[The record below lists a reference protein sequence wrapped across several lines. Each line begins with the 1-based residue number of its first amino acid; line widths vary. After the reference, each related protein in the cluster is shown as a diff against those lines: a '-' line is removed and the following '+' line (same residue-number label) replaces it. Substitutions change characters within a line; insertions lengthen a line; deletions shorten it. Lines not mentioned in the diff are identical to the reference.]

1 MRVLRKLFLSLVYA
15 AAAGGSAAGSMGC
28 GATGAS
34 DGAAPGAGADAG
46 ASGGGQSSGSCL
58 ASNEC
63 PTGWT
68 CNDFHTCVPPSSGG
82 DAGVPVETEI
92 ELGAPTSSQ
101 RYVYVAMTAQ
111 DELARIDGETLAVSS
126 IAVGAAPKEVATI
139 PGSDGAVVLDTANG
153 TATVVRPVLTGGDGT
168 RVLATLPSLNRIDVD
183 PTGRFAVIWFDLVKA
198 LRDNTGHAGSFQ
210 DVAVIALAPGH
221 EHAVTLTVGFRPRA
235 VAFDAAGTR
244 AYVITQDGVSVID
257 LVDATEHEP
266 RIVPPIPV
274 ADPGT
279 PPDDVEV
286 QIVATGDYAAVRQ
299 ARHAGLRVVSMQAGN
314 AGQAWD
320 IPLASPP
327 TDIDLAPDGSRVYA
341 VLRDAQRLAVID
353 VPGDALDPTGVVTVD
368 LAPATVGSLV
378 VSADGK
384 RGLLFTNATLD
395 PHLTRVALDQP
406 GFPHVTWPLEKA
418 VRTVGIAPDGTT
430 AIVLAAKAPGDPAT
444 ATSID
449 DYIARSYGYALVDLA
464 TGFAKLQLTPV
475 DPGPF
480 AYAPDGSHAYV
491 ALDGGDAV
499 AATRALQVVTT
510 RTGVVETLPLGSPP
524 SAVGILPGAHQAF
537 IAQRHPLGRMSF
549 IALVTGAVRTVTGF
563 DLNSQIVDH

>member
-1 MRVLRKLFLSLVYA
+1 MAPDMRVIRLVILSLLG
-15 AAAGGSAAGSMGC
+15 AAGTAC
-28 GATGAS
+28 GASKALDSAG
-34 DGAAPGAGADAG
+34 APGDAG
-46 ASGGGQSSGSCL
+46 FGGQGSGVGSCL

-68 CNDFHTCVPPSSGG
+68 CNDFHTCMPPSPGS

-92 ELGAPTSSQ
+92 TLGAPISSQ

-111 DELARIDGETLAVSS
+111 NRLARIDGATLAVSS

-139 PGSDGAVVLDTANG
+139 PGSDGAVVLDQVNG

-183 PTGRFAVIWFDLVKA
+183 PTGQFAVIWFDLVKA
-198 LRDNTGHAGSFQ
+198 LADHTGNAGSFQ
-210 DVAVIALAPGH
+210 DVAVVALAPGN
-221 EHAVTLTVGFRPRA
+221 EKSVALTVGFRPRA
-235 VAFDAAGTR
+235 VQFDAAGTR

-257 LVDATEHEP
+257 LALATQHAP

-279 PPDDVEV
+279 SPDDLEV

-299 ARHAGLRVVSMQAGN
+299 AGHAGLRVVSMQPAS
-314 AGQAWD
+314 AGQAFD

-341 VLRDAQRLAVID
+341 VLRDAQRLAIID
-353 VPGDALDPTGVVTVD
+353 IPGDARDPTGVETVD
-368 LAPATVGSLV
+368 LAPATVGSVV

-384 RGLLFTNATLD
+384 HALLFTNATLD
-395 PHLTRVALDQP
+395 PHITRVELAEP
-406 GFPHVTWPLEKA
+406 GFPHVTWSLEKA
-418 VRTVGIAPDGTT
+418 VRAVGISPDSTT
-430 AIVLAAKAPGDPAT
+430 AIVLAAKAPGDPGT
-444 ATSID
+444 ATSFD
-449 DYIARSYGYALVDLA
+449 DFVAKSFGYALLDLA

-480 AYAPDGSHAYV
+480 VYAPDGSRAYV

-499 AATRALQVVTT
+499 TATRALQVVTT
-510 RTGVVETLPLGSPP
+510 QTGVVQTLPLGSPP
-524 SAVGILPGAHQAF
+524 SAVGIVPSAAQAF
-537 IAQRHPLGRMSF
+537 VAQRHPLGRMSF

>member
-1 MRVLRKLFLSLVYA
+1 MGPVMRAIRTVILSLLG
-15 AAAGGSAAGSMGC
+15 AAGAAC
-28 GATGAS
+28 GASKAL
-34 DGAAPGAGADAG
+34 DGAPGFSGDAG
-46 ASGGGQSSGSCL
+46 AGGQGAGSCL

-68 CNDFHTCVPPSSGG
+68 CSEFHTCMPPSPGS
-82 DAGVPVETEI
+82 DAGVPAETEI
-92 ELGAPTSSQ
+92 VFGAPTSSQ
-101 RYVYVAMTAQ
+101 RYVYVAMTA
-111 DELARIDGETLAVSS
+111 ENRLARIDGATLAVSS
-126 IAVGAAPKEVATI
+126 IAVGAAPREVATI
-139 PGSDGAVVLDTANG
+139 PGSDGAVVLDQANG

-198 LRDNTGHAGSFQ
+198 LADHTGNAGSFQ
-210 DVAVIALAPGH
+210 DVAVVALAPGN
-221 EHAVTLTVGFRPRA
+221 EKSVALTVGFRPRA
-235 VAFDAAGTR
+235 VQFDAAGTR

-257 LVDATEHEP
+257 LALATEHAP

-279 PPDDVEV
+279 SPDDLEV

-299 ARHAGLRVVSMQAGN
+299 AGHAGLRVVSMQPAT
-314 AGQAWD
+314 AGQAFD

-341 VLRDAQRLAVID
+341 VLRDAQRLAIID
-353 VPGDALDPTGVVTVD
+353 IPGDAVDPSGVETVD
-368 LAPATVGSLV
+368 LAPATVGSVV
-378 VSADGK
+378 VSPDGK
-384 RGLLFTNATLD
+384 HALLFTNATLD
-395 PHLTRVALDQP
+395 PHITRVELAAP
-406 GFPHVTWPLEKA
+406 GFPHVTWSLEKA
-418 VRTVGIAPDGTT
+418 VRAVGISPDSTT
-430 AIVLAAKAPGDPAT
+430 AIVLAAKAPGDPAA
-444 ATSID
+444 ATSFD
-449 DYIARSYGYALVDLA
+449 DFVARSFGYALLDLA

-480 AYAPDGSHAYV
+480 VYAPDGSRAYV

-499 AATRALQVVTT
+499 TATRALQVVTAQ
-510 RTGVVETLPLGSPP
+510 TGVVETLPLGSPP
-524 SAVGILPGAHQAF
+524 SGVGIVPGAGQAF
-537 IAQRHPLGRMSF
+537 VAQRHPLGRMSF